1 MCVCV
6 HVRMCLS
13 VCVIVNVGMLYTYIY
28 TVLVLFAECHELLV
42 VDNSDNVQCHM
53 LMIFFFLGGM

>member
-6 HVRMCLS
+6 HARMCLS
-13 VCVIVNVGMLYTYIY
+13 VCVNVGMLLYIYIY
-28 TVLVLFAECHELLV
+28 TVLVLFAECHDLVV

-53 LMIFFFLGGM
+53 LMIFYFF